1 MSSIDINRR
10 HSLDHDH
17 AREAAETLAKDLSKQ
32 FDVDYNWDGDVMRFK
47 RSGVKGHLNVL
58 PEELQV
64 HLELGL
70 MLRPFRSRIES
81 EIQSQLDNLT
91 GKA

>member
-1 MSSIDINRR
+1 
-10 HSLDHDH
+10 
-17 AREAAETLAKDLSKQ
+17 
-32 FDVDYNWDGDVMRFK
+32 
-47 RSGVKGHLNVL
+47 
-58 PEELQV
+58 LQV

-81 EIQSQLDNLT
+81 EINSQLDSLT